1 MNKLWSVII
10 KEKNCRPKSEPL
22 HKCEDELENEL
33 ISVVCAAHAWVEEDG
48 SGKALTETNSDT
60 LSDLARS
67 IP

>member
-33 ISVVCAAHAWVEEDG
+33 ISVVCAAHA
-48 SGKALTETNSDT
+48 
-60 LSDLARS
+60 
-67 IP
+67 